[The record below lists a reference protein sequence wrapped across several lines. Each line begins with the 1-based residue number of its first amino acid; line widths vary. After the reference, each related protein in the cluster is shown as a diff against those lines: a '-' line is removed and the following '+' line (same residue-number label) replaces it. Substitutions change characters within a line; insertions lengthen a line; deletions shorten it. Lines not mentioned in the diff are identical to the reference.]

1 MTQEPVQRM
10 SHLLESVLEWSRTH
24 PGATL
29 HPLEAQVE
37 KAMAPIRTQLL
48 EVAVAQPGTGEFP
61 QEPCPCGGR
70 WVFQGYQER
79 EGMTIQGNIRIRR
92 ASFTGDRR
100 GAGISPLDQ
109 PLQMREGWSEG
120 AVEQALWTAQAVRS
134 YREAEE
140 ALRRLAHLDLSKSTI
155 HRMVEQYGGALAAR
169 QQEEAKA
176 LWGSGVRG
184 EEVPPPREG
193 QKEAPGI
200 GLDGVMVWVDDGWH
214 EVKVGCCFELGPGR
228 RGEVEA
234 WRIGY

>member
-140 ALRRLAHLDLSKSTI
+140 ALRRLARLDLSKSTI
-155 HRMVEQYGGALAAR
+155 NRAVRRGFSRPAAGRGEGIVGERRSGGRSASSSGGTEGGAGNR
-169 QQEEAKA
+169 PG
-176 LWGSGVRG
+176 WGD
-184 EEVPPPREG
+184 
-193 QKEAPGI
+193 
-200 GLDGVMVWVDDGWH
+200 GL
-214 EVKVGCCFELGPGR
+214 GR
-228 RGEVEA
+228 
-234 WRIGY
+234 